1 MSAMEAKLASIYYE
15 FFRCTCNGLL
25 DEVGLGV
32 TIAAFSYHR
41 FVSKC
46 CLYVLEFI
54 FYKKGMKVY

>member
-1 MSAMEAKLASIYYE
+1 MPAMEAKLASIYYE
-15 FFRCTCNGLL
+15 FFRGTYNGLL

-54 FYKKGMKVY
+54 LYKKGTKV

>member
-1 MSAMEAKLASIYYE
+1 MPAMEAKLASIYYE

-32 TIAAFSYHR
+32 TIAAISYHR
-41 FVSKC
+41 FVSKY

-54 FYKKGMKVY
+54 FYKKGMKV